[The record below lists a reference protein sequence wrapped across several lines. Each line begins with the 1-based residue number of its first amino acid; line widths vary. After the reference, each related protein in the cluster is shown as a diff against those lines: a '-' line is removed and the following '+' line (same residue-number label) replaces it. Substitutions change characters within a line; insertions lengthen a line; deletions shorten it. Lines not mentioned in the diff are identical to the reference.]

1 MSSAN
6 PLLGTPHIHGEL
18 LKLSIQVSQAT
29 VAEYV
34 VRSGGTPA
42 AAISIELVRGT
53 VGLPLIELPSL
64 ESRPFPWQV
73 GDPAHHRTKRRN
85 N

>member
-29 VAEYV
+29 VAE
-34 VRSGGTPA
+34 
-42 AAISIELVRGT
+42 
-53 VGLPLIELPSL
+53 
-64 ESRPFPWQV
+64 
-73 GDPAHHRTKRRN
+73 
-85 N
+85 